1 MKIAVFYNLPFS
13 GAKRTVLEH
22 VKGLR
27 ALGHIVDVYTI
38 NGEHDIFDP
47 GSIANN
53 EYRYKYQQKIVNIPF
68 LKCVVRDLSDFILL
82 KALHRKIAQDID
94 SRGYDIALIHT
105 DKFTQAPFILH
116 FLKTKNVYFCL
127 EPLKIAYEY
136 GLRIS
141 SDFSFPN
148 KIYEAYNRY
157 VRKKIDREN
166 ARAAQ
171 SSIAISY
178 FGRELMI
185 QAFDLYPQIAHLGVN
200 TRQFKNLHI
209 SKKNQ
214 VLFIGQKLKLN
225 GYEYALKAIKL
236 IPEKIRPELKI
247 LSISRDIHERLS
259 DEEIIKLYNESLI
272 VLSLS
277 NFDTFGLVALES
289 LACEVPVIAF
299 NTAGYRETMVNGKT
313 GYLVDFNSQEI
324 ADKAIVLIK
333 DQKLL
338 DEMGKFGRKRI
349 EEEWT
354 WDKSVDALE
363 KMLINLI
370 NH

>member
-1 MKIAVFYNLPFS
+1 MKIAIFYNLTFS
-13 GAKRTVLEH
+13 GAKRTVFEH
-22 VKGLR
+22 ARGLR
-27 ALGHIVDVYTI
+27 ELGHTIDVYTLDE
-38 NGEHDIFDP
+38 GHDIFDP
-47 GSIANN
+47 GSVVDK
-53 EYRYKYQQKIVNIPF
+53 EYRYAYEQKIINLPL
-68 LKCVVRDLSDFILL
+68 LKKITNDLSDFYLL
-82 KALHRKIAQDID
+82 KSVHKKIAGDID
-94 SRGYDIALIHT
+94 SKKYDITLIHT
-105 DKFTQAPFILH
+105 DKFTQAPFLLR

-148 KIYEAYNRY
+148 KIYEACNRY

-236 IPEKIRPELKI
+236 IPEKIRPE
-247 LSISRDIHERLS
+247 
-259 DEEIIKLYNESLI
+259 
-272 VLSLS
+272 
-277 NFDTFGLVALES
+277 
-289 LACEVPVIAF
+289 
-299 NTAGYRETMVNGKT
+299 
-313 GYLVDFNSQEI
+313 
-324 ADKAIVLIK
+324 
-333 DQKLL
+333 
-338 DEMGKFGRKRI
+338 
-349 EEEWT
+349 
-354 WDKSVDALE
+354 
-363 KMLINLI
+363 
-370 NH
+370 